1 MKVKV
6 LKRMT
11 SLGKELNPG
20 DIVDASGWRHTKSL
34 ASNRYIEILS
44 NEVPVKSAPAP
55 KVEAPKVEA
64 VVEDESKKAKKAK
77 DKE

>member
-11 SLGKELNPG
+11 SLGNELNPG
-20 DIVDASGWRHTKSL
+20 DIVDASGWRHTKAL
-34 ASNRYIEILS
+34 VSNRYIEILS
-44 NEVPVKSAPAP
+44 NEAPAKPAPAP
-55 KVEAPKVEA
+55 KVEAPKVQ
-64 VVEDESKKAKKAK
+64 VVIEDEPKKAKKVK

>member
-20 DIVDASGWRHTKSL
+20 DIVDATGWRHIKAL

-44 NEVPVKSAPAP
+44 NEAPAKPAPAP

-64 VVEDESKKAKKAK
+64 VVEDEPKKAKKAK